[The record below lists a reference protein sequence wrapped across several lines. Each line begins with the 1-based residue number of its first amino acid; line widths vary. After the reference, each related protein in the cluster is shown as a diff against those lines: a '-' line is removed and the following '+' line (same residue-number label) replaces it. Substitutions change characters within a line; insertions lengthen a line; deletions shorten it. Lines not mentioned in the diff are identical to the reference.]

1 MMILTYRYRFG
12 VKTLEFYFT
21 SRFALKKITEN
32 MTMALRMIKCI
43 IAINYIN
50 LITDYAP
57 SKPTGLN
64 ITDSVC
70 IYSHYFTI
78 NKNFYPAVFKM
89 EMPGNQCRDSQCGDR
104 GILRPSYLHNEN
116 SCTGK
121 TSSLYCIRTI
131 AIIIATAIVV
141 NHPGTKPSS
150 ESTPGDHRLVFTE
163 LLLIII
169 FTSICFVIK

>member
-1 MMILTYRYRFG
+1 
-12 VKTLEFYFT
+12 
-21 SRFALKKITEN
+21 
-32 MTMALRMIKCI
+32 MALRMIKCI
-43 IAINYIN
+43 IAITFII

-70 IYSHYFTI
+70 IHSHYLII
-78 NKNFYPAVFKM
+78 NKISSLLSSKWR
-89 EMPGNQCRDSQCGDR
+89 CRVTSVGDSQCGDR
-104 GILRPSYLHNEN
+104 GILRPSYLDNEN

-131 AIIIATAIVV
+131 AIIISTAIVV

-150 ESTPGDHRLVFTE
+150 ESTPGDHRLAFTE
-163 LLLIII
+163 LLLNII
-169 FTSICFVIK
+169 FTSICFVIKLAICSFSDTGKRELELH